1 MSAQPWIKSF
11 PKGVRPDVP
20 LDISSVQSVLEKA
33 AARFGDKPALQF
45 MDKPISYAELDALAN
60 RAAAGFQKL
69 GVKPGIHVGLYLP
82 NTPHYVIAFFGV
94 LKAGGTVV
102 NYSPLDALHALEFKI
117 GNSDTDILVTVNLAS
132 TYPQAEKLLE
142 TTRLK
147 TVVVGEFAEFA
158 IAPDAVRAHMTSA
171 SMLSEVK
178 HRCAPHRLPRPP
190 RQRRPLRSPSC
201 RAIQRMRSPCSPI
214 PAARPARPKARC

>member
-1 MSAQPWIKSF
+1 MSAQPWIKSY

-20 LDISSVQSVLEKA
+20 LDISSLQSVLEKA

-45 MDKPISYAELDALAN
+45 MDKRISYAELDALAN

-69 GVKPGIHVGLYLP
+69 GVKPGVHVGLYLP

-102 NYSPLDALHALEFKI
+102 NYSPLDALHALEFKVR
-117 GNSDTDILVTVNLAS
+117 NSETDILVTVNLAS

-147 TVVVGEFAEFA
+147 AVVIGEFRRIRDRAGRGQGA
-158 IAPDAVRAHMTSA
+158 HDLGGHAVGGEA
-171 SMLSEVK
+171 
-178 HRCAPHRLPRPP
+178 RCAPHRLPRPP
-190 RQRRPLRSPSC
+190 RQRRALRNPILSTI
-201 RAIQRMRSPCSPI
+201 RRMRWPCSPI
-214 PAARPARPKARC
+214 PVARPARPKARC